1 MKLLS
6 PLSNVEDYESLVE
19 AGADEFYCGYMP
31 YRWLSK
37 RGVQGSLNRREY
49 VGMANTCTLSSM
61 KILRRKIEDFHIPVK
76 ITLNSITY
84 DPMDYPLILN
94 IVQELL
100 DIGFDTFII
109 ADLGL
114 LFYLKEQGVRCNC
127 HISGEFPVLNS
138 ETIDFLTAFDIQRII
153 FPRKMS
159 IVDITS
165 CIQKFRDKVPEYE
178 AFVLNESCLYIGAF
192 CNTLHCDELVSFC
205 FAPTRINKMHLDHK
219 EFKQEYRFL
228 SLSNL
233 YDNQILSGGHEK
245 GEAYSF
251 AEHGCGVCF
260 VKELEA
266 AGITSLKIVGRGR
279 SREFLL
285 NDIQNMKAILALA
298 DTFDDHQRT
307 AFQQQVKE
315 RFFHG
320 RCLKST
326 HLCYY
331 PQN

>member
-1 MKLLS
+1 M
-6 PLSNVEDYESLVE
+6 
-19 AGADEFYCGYMP
+19 
-31 YRWLSK
+31 
-37 RGVQGSLNRREY
+37 
-49 VGMANTCTLSSM
+49 
-61 KILRRKIEDFHIPVK
+61 
-76 ITLNSITY
+76 
-84 DPMDYPLILN
+84 
-94 IVQELL
+94 
-100 DIGFDTFII
+100 
-109 ADLGL
+109 
-114 LFYLKEQGVRCNC
+114 
-127 HISGEFPVLNS
+127 LNS

-285 NDIQNMKAILALA
+285 NDIFK
-298 DTFDDHQRT
+298 T
-307 AFQQQVKE
+307 
-315 RFFHG
+315 
-320 RCLKST
+320 
-326 HLCYY
+326 
-331 PQN
+331 